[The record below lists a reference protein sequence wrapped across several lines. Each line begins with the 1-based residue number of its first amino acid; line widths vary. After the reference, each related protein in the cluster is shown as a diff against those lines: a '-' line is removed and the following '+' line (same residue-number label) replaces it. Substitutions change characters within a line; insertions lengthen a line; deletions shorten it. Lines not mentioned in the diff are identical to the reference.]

1 MLWRCS
7 SLGPNIPIV
16 SCSFLCCTLCTLKLL
31 YNIWNKGFPIGN
43 DSPLLEPAQIKT
55 LAYHY
60 KTITK
65 LVSRM
70 CNVKFLSNNIINRL
84 LWITNK
90 RKDSCNAHTHCKNK
104 HLTTVWCSS
113 DLTGITTTFLFQAA
127 CAKKNRIRMPIQ
139 PAAIQ
144 GRVNNLCFESC
155 TSLPM
160 AGKHRSMLVKEIQD
174 SWVAAQSEDTAV
186 VECLYE
192 DPPYSQWPLPTQRS
206 TQLHT
211 FDCSFLPLL
220 PCTAIKFLLASS
232 VSASAMASTL
242 EAVFGHPFSLFM
254 TDYPASL
261 LRWTSL
267 MSFGRAKLLFVPPH
281 FPDHLASSLD
291 SPVDFSLFCHEVL
304 LINLLI
310 CCCWTKSCWCEC
322 SSCSCHG
329 FSSIDQAETATHLEH
344 SMSTDSVC

>member
-43 DSPLLEPAQIKT
+43 DSPLLEPAQIKA

-70 CNVKFLSNNIINRL
+70 SNVKFLSNNIINRL

-127 CAKKNRIRMPIQ
+127 CAKKNKICMSIQ

-144 GRVNNLCFESC
+144 GRINNLCFE
-155 TSLPM
+155 
-160 AGKHRSMLVKEIQD
+160 
-174 SWVAAQSEDTAV
+174 
-186 VECLYE
+186 
-192 DPPYSQWPLPTQRS
+192 
-206 TQLHT
+206 
-211 FDCSFLPLL
+211 
-220 PCTAIKFLLASS
+220 
-232 VSASAMASTL
+232 
-242 EAVFGHPFSLFM
+242 
-254 TDYPASL
+254 
-261 LRWTSL
+261 
-267 MSFGRAKLLFVPPH
+267 
-281 FPDHLASSLD
+281 
-291 SPVDFSLFCHEVL
+291 
-304 LINLLI
+304 
-310 CCCWTKSCWCEC
+310 
-322 SSCSCHG
+322 
-329 FSSIDQAETATHLEH
+329 
-344 SMSTDSVC
+344 